1 MTIGVLRGFG
11 LFFGVYFILFC
22 FVLFCFVLFC
32 FVLFCLGGW
41 VYFALTSCNNVRVY
55 CTTYGVGKKCS

>member
-22 FVLFCFVLFC
+22 FVLFGWVGLFC
-32 FVLFCLGGW
+32 S
-41 VYFALTSCNNVRVY
+41 YFLQ
-55 CTTYGVGKKCS
+55 